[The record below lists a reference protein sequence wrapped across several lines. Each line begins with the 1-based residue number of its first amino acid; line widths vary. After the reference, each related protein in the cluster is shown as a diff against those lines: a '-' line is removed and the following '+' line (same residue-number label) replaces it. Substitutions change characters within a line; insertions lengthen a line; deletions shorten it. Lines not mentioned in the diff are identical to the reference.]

1 MRADVIPEGGT
12 TNVLERLAVCLGDP
26 PRNRG
31 CNFAT
36 LRGNVEMST
45 EAKIAIDLALLAPH
59 LRSHLDALA
68 RRMKSYGLR

>member
-12 TNVLERLAVCLGDP
+12 TNVLERFAVCLGDP

-45 EAKIAIDLALLAPH
+45 EAKIAIDLALLLLICVLIWMRWH
-59 LRSHLDALA
+59 
-68 RRMKSYGLR
+68 GE